1 MERKGGA
8 YMCCRFYISEDD
20 QQDLAAM
27 IEAMNR
33 YAGTVKTAG
42 EVRPTDRAAVLANNK
57 ALKPTPFAMAWGYT
71 LPDGKRVINAR
82 SETAASKP
90 LFRDGM
96 AQRRCVIPASHYFEW
111 QTTANGK
118 IKFAIRPRDHSL
130 TYLAGLYRFE
140 GGAPVFTVLTRE
152 SAPSIAFI
160 HDRMPVILP
169 PGAVSDWLN
178 LRFDA
183 SDVVKSAQ
191 EDVVFWEA

>member
-1 MERKGGA
+1 
-8 YMCCRFYISEDD
+8 MCCRFYIAEDD
-20 QQDLAAM
+20 QQDLAAL

-33 YAGTVKTAG
+33 YAGVKTAG
-42 EVRPTDRAAVLANNK
+42 EVRPTDLAPVLANNK

-82 SETAASKP
+82 SETAAQKP

-111 QTTANGK
+111 EAAAREK
-118 IKFAIRPRDHSL
+118 VKYAIRPRDHSL

-140 GGAPVFTVLTRE
+140 GGAPVFTVLTR
-152 SAPSIAFI
+152 APAPAIAFI

-169 PGAVSDWLN
+169 PDAVPDWLN
-178 LRFDA
+178 LRFAA
-183 SDVVKSAQ
+183 SDVLKSAQ
-191 EDVVFWEA
+191 LDVTFWQAE